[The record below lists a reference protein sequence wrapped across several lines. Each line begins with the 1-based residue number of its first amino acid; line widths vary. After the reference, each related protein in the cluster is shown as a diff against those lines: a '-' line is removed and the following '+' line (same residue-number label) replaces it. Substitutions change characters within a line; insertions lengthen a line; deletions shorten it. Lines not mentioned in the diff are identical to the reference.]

1 MSERRV
7 TVVTGASQG
16 IGREL
21 AVAFGEEGDIV
32 VLAARNEP
40 NLEET
45 ASMVM
50 SAGGEPFVVPTDVT
64 EVASIEA
71 MAEAILG
78 RFGRVDV
85 LINNSAVG
93 GPSGRLWELDPA
105 DWQATFDVN
114 ITGVFLV
121 SRAVL
126 PSMLENGS
134 GSIINIGSV
143 SGKRPLFGRSAYT
156 STKMALVGLTRTLAL
171 EAGPHG
177 VRVNLISPGFVAGP
191 RFDWLSA
198 AQAKERGVDEDTVRS
213 EFATQAALN
222 RLTEARDVADA
233 AVFLASDRAR
243 AITGADLNVNSGIV
257 MY

>member
-1 MSERRV
+1 VSERPIV
-7 TVVTGASQG
+7 IVTGASQG

-21 AVAFGEEGDIV
+21 AIAFAEEGDV
-32 VLAARNEP
+32 VALAARNEP
-40 NLEET
+40 NLEKT
-45 ASMVM
+45 ASLVTA
-50 SAGGEPFVVPTDVT
+50 AGGEPLVIPTDVT
-64 EVASIEA
+64 DVASVEA

-85 LINNSAVG
+85 LVNNSAVG
-93 GPSGRLWELDPA
+93 GPSGRLWELDLH
-105 DWQATFDVN
+105 DWQDTFDVN

-121 SRAVL
+121 TRAVL

-134 GSIINIGSV
+134 GSVINIGSV
-143 SGKRPLFGRSAYT
+143 SGKRPLFGRSPYT
-156 STKMALVGLTRTLAL
+156 ATKMALVGLTRTLAL

-233 AVFLASDRAR
+233 AVFLASDGAR